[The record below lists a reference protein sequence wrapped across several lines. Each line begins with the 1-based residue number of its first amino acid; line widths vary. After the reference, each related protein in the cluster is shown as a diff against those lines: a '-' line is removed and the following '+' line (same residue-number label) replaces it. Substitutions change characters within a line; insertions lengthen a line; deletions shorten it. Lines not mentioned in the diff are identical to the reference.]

1 MGIEFRTGNI
11 FESECETIVNPINC
25 VGVMGKGLALEFKKR
40 YPKMYKDYVARCNAN
55 MVKTGQ
61 PYLYKSSDKNILNFP
76 TKYHWRNP
84 SKLEYVTKG
93 LDWFVDNYQELGI
106 KSIAFVPLGCG
117 LGGLDWNI
125 VKREMINRLQELP
138 IKIIVYEQP

>member
-1 MGIEFRTGNI
+1 MGIGFRTGNI

-25 VGVMGKGLALEFKKR
+25 VGVMGKGLALEFRKR
-40 YPKMYKDYVARCNAN
+40 YPRMYEDYVARCKAS
-55 MVKTGQ
+55 MVKIGE
-61 PYLYKSSDKNILNFP
+61 PYLYKDIDKNILNFP

-93 LDWFVDNYQELGI
+93 LDWFVDNYQKLEI

-117 LGGLDWNI
+117 LGGLDWKV
-125 VKREMINRLQELP
+125 VKREMINRLQKLS